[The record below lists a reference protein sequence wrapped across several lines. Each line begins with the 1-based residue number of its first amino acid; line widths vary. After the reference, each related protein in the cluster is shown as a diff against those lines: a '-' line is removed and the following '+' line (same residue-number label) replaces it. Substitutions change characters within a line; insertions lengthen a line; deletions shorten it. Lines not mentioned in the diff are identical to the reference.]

1 MKKRKTVILVDSGCD
16 IPQAFIK
23 KHNIKVLRLRVSYE
37 HEHHIDSV
45 ALAYEV
51 YKRFPKEI
59 PRTSTPTM
67 QDYYDMIDEIKS
79 EGYENV
85 LGIFISS
92 QLSSTCQT
100 AQMVL
105 KEYPELHSFVFDS
118 KNISIGAGLLA
129 MWAAKELENKIP
141 FEEVCARLPEKAKDS
156 KVFFYMDTLEYL
168 RKGGR
173 IGGVAAVAGSL
184 LKIKPIISC
193 NEEGSYY
200 TVEKIRGAKA
210 GKEKIIQYVQ
220 KMCNDQP
227 AWLALMNG
235 DALDTAAE
243 VKPILKKT
251 IKKGLLVVE
260 DQITATLAIHT
271 GPGLLGIG
279 VLVNP

>member
-1 MKKRKTVILVDSGCD
+1 MKKRKTVVLVDSGCD

-37 HEHHIDSV
+37 NEHHIDSV

-59 PRTSTPTM
+59 PHTSTPTM

-92 QLSSTCQT
+92 KLSSTWQT

-105 KEYPELHSFVFDS
+105 KEYPELNSFVLDS

-129 MWAAKELENKIP
+129 MWAATQVEKNVP
-141 FEEVCARLPEKAKDS
+141 FEEICQKLPEKIKDS

-193 NEEGSYY
+193 DEEGSYY

-210 GKEKIIQYVQ
+210 GKEKLLQHVQ
-220 KMCNDQP
+220 SMCDGQP

-235 DALDTAAE
+235 DALDTAVE

-251 IKKGLLVVE
+251 IKKGTIVV
-260 DQITATLAIHT
+260 DNQITATMAIHT